1 MEVKIMLYGNL
12 KNCTYT
18 QSTMN
23 FNAGVGFFIALLITK
38 YNPVLI
44 TYEWYIF
51 VIGLSLFMI
60 PGLIST
66 YIQMKAGVSLE
77 SIELNK
83 RPFRTF

>member
-1 MEVKIMLYGNL
+1 MLYGNL

-18 QSTMN
+18 QTTMN
-23 FNAGVGFFIALLITK
+23 FNAGVGFFIALLVTK

-51 VIGLSLFMI
+51 VIGLSLFTI

-66 YIQMKAGVSLE
+66 YIQMKDGVSLE
-77 SIELNK
+77 AIELNK

>member
-18 QSTMN
+18 NSAMN

-38 YNPVLI
+38 YNPALI

-77 SIELNK
+77 AIELNK

>member
-66 YIQMKAGVSLE
+66 YTQMKAGVSLE
-77 SIELNK
+77 AIELNK

>member
-1 MEVKIMLYGNL
+1 MLYGNF

-18 QSTMN
+18 QTTFN

-51 VIGLSLFMI
+51 VIGLFLFMI

-66 YIQMKAGVSLE
+66 YIQVKAGISLE
-77 SIELNK
+77 AVELKK
-83 RPFRTF
+83 RPLRTF

>member
-38 YNPVLI
+38 YNPLLI

-77 SIELNK
+77 AIELNK

>member
-1 MEVKIMLYGNL
+1 MEVKIMFYGNL

-44 TYEWYIF
+44 TYEWYVF
-51 VIGLSLFMI
+51 VIRLFLFMI

-66 YIQMKAGVSLE
+66 YIQIKAGVSLE
-77 SIELNK
+77 AIELNK
-83 RPFRTF
+83 RPFRTL